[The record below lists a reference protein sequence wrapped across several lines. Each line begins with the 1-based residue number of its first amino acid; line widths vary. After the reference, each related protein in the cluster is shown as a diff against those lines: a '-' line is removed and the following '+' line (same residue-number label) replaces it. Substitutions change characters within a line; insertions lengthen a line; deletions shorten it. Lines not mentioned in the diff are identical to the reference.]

1 MTHYL
6 GIDIGGTKIAAG
18 LVDRSGQINNQ
29 AQCPTPLEG
38 GRSILNAAAALA
50 ESVLSSAVA
59 DVVGVGIGAGGQI
72 DPARGYV
79 VSATDVLPGWA
90 GTQVKSILGER
101 LNRPVCIDNDVNAL
115 AMGEVRFG
123 CACDCSSV
131 VFLALGTGV
140 GGALICGGRLHHGA
154 HWTGGEFGHILIDIS
169 PGARRDLGGSLGT
182 LEAYAS
188 GPGLLQTWREI
199 TGETDPHVT
208 AHDVAAEAERD
219 PGSAGALAIQKTG
232 EYLGYGLVSLAN
244 AIDPDLI
251 VIGGGLA
258 SLGDALLGPA
268 RTILQQRALPGPA
281 TCRIVT
287 ATLGHDAAVVGAAS
301 LAMA

>member
-6 GIDIGGTKIAAG
+6 GIDIGGSKIAAG
-18 LVDRSGQINNQ
+18 LVDHDGRMSARRQR
-29 AQCPTPLEG
+29 PTPREG
-38 GRSILNAAAALA
+38 GRSILNAAADLA
-50 ESVLSSAVA
+50 TEVLQSSVA
-59 DVVGVGIGAGGQI
+59 DIVGVGIGAGGQI
-72 DPARGYV
+72 DPVRGYV
-79 VSATDVLPGWA
+79 VSATDILPGWA

-115 AMGEVRFG
+115 AMGELRFG
-123 CACDCSSV
+123 GAGDCSGV
-131 VFLALGTGV
+131 IFLALGTGV

-169 PGARRDLGGSLGT
+169 PDARQDLGGSRGT
-182 LEAYAS
+182 LEAYVS

-199 TGETDPHVT
+199 TGESDPAVT
-208 AHDVAAEAERD
+208 ARDVAAEAERD
-219 PGSAGALAIQKTG
+219 PGSAGALAIHKTG

-244 AIDPDLI
+244 AIDPDVI

-258 SLGDALLGPA
+258 ALGEALLGPA

-281 TCRIVT
+281 ACRVTT
-287 ATLGHDAAVVGAAS
+287 ATLGPDAAVIGAAS